1 MYALRILPQAQKDL
15 DRLRGKVFDLIKKA
29 ILSLASDPRPHGAA
43 QLTNQEGYRIRVG
56 DYRALYRVD
65 DKAREIFIY
74 RIKHRR
80 EVYR

>member
-15 DRLRGKVFDLIKKA
+15 DHLRGKVFDLIKKA
-29 ILSLASDPRPHGAA
+29 ILSLASNPRPHGATK
-43 QLTNQEGYRIRVG
+43 LTNQEGYRIRVG

>member
-43 QLTNQEGYRIRVG
+43 QLINQEGYRIRVG

-65 DKAREIFIY
+65 DKAREVFIY

-80 EVYR
+80 EAYR